1 MNDRI
6 MVRLRLSILN
16 VLLLISLVQAG
27 DRTNIRALG
36 MARIH
41 GPVARGI
48 HSFGIN
54 PANLALPDNS
64 RFGLSFLPFGI
75 RISSDLI
82 SYDIYQEY
90 FTGVVQPDGSRK
102 PRYLNTEDKMKIL
115 ESMEDGLGT
124 TRMDVDAVIIAM
136 GFSFPGGIGVG
147 FSVSDHLGGKLVL
160 PRDYARF
167 FLFGLDSSG
176 SRYVFDGTEVSAWW
190 WREFNVSAGMPI
202 PVELGPLQDFY
213 AGVGVKVLK
222 GYGMIRTSHY
232 RASIANVPLGG
243 NQYRADLKFNYLI
256 QRSGID
262 FFRESSTEIPIFP
275 MPAGNGLGID
285 LGLACTIHGISLHA
299 SVSDIGTV
307 RWKRN
312 LTETY
317 GTYDLSI
324 DDPLS
329 QANEDS
335 IQEALGGKNRPGSE
349 FTTSLPTVLRLGA
362 ALSSKRTPL
371 LRFLPGELLVAAE
384 YQQGLSRS
392 MGGTTIPRLA
402 LGLEYKVIP
411 FLPLRTGVSLGG
423 DEPFRWAA
431 GIGLDFEYVRVDV
444 ATENVGILF
453 FPNQLTMISLAAGL
467 EIRF

>member
-1 MNDRI
+1 
-6 MVRLRLSILN
+6 MVPLRLPLLA
-16 VLLLISLVQAG
+16 VLLVSSLLEAG

-36 MARIH
+36 MARVL

-48 HSFGIN
+48 HAFGIN

-64 RFGLSFLPFGI
+64 RFGLSFLPFGV
-75 RISSDLI
+75 RISSNLI

-90 FTGVVQPDGSRK
+90 FTGVLQPDGSRK
-102 PRYLNTEDKMKIL
+102 PRYLNTEDKMRIL
-115 ESMEDGLGT
+115 ESMESGLGT
-124 TRMDVDAVIIAM
+124 TRMDVDAIIVGM
-136 GFSFPGGIGVG
+136 SFSFRGRIGVG

-160 PRDYARF
+160 PKDYARF

-176 SRYVFDGTEVSAWW
+176 SKYVFDGTEVSAWW
-190 WREFNVSAGMPI
+190 WREFNVSAGMAI
-202 PVELGPLQDFY
+202 PVELNPFEDFY

-222 GYGMIRTSHY
+222 GYGMIQTSHY

-243 NQYRADLKFNYLI
+243 NQYRADLKFDYLTR
-256 QRSGID
+256 RSGID
-262 FFRESSTEIPIFP
+262 FFRESSNEIPIFP
-275 MPAGNGLGID
+275 MPAGNGFAVD
-285 LGLACTIHGISLHA
+285 LGLACTIRGISLHLG
-299 SVSDIGTV
+299 VSDIGTV

-317 GTYDLSI
+317 GSYNLSI

-335 IQEALGGKNRPGSE
+335 IQEAGKGKNRPGGE
-349 FTTSLPTVLRLGA
+349 FTTSLPTILRLGA
-362 ALSSKRTPL
+362 AMSSDRTPL
-371 LRFLPGELLVAAE
+371 LHFLPGELFVAAE
-384 YQQGLSRS
+384 YQQGLSSS
-392 MGGTTIPRLA
+392 MGGTTTPRLA
-402 LGLEYKVIP
+402 LGLEYKVIS
-411 FLPLRTGVSLGG
+411 FLPLRTGVSVGG